1 MMIFPIEVGV
11 PIGFGVLAFG
21 VPIRGRLIDL
31 IVVCVAGSLAFSA
44 LALLVA
50 ARPRTLEAVSGLV
63 NLFQVPMWILS
74 GVFFSADRF
83 PDAVQPLI
91 RALPLTALND
101 ALRAHMLQGA
111 GLVQMAPQIATLAA
125 WLVVCFVLAVKLF
138 RWR

>member
-1 MMIFPIEVGV
+1 
-11 PIGFGVLAFG
+11 
-21 VPIRGRLIDL
+21 
-31 IVVCVAGSLAFSA
+31 
-44 LALLVA
+44 
-50 ARPRTLEAVSGLV
+50 VSGLV

-91 RALPLTALND
+91 RALPLTAVID

-111 GLVQMAPQIATLAA
+111 GLAAVGRELGTLLA
-125 WLVVCFVLAVKLF
+125 WLAVCFGLALRLF